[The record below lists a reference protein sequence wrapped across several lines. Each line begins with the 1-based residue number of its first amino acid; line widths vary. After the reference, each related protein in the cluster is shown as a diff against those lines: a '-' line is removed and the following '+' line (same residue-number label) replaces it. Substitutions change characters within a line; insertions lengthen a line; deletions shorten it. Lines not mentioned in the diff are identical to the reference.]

1 MYEIYLKGLIQEKK
15 NNNNLNKLG
24 KISKKNLLC
33 KTEENSEIMTPH
45 TNNTFKQFTSENLE
59 QAMEMF
65 SNISEDTLALL
76 YFVIKYDSIIF
87 LF

>member
-1 MYEIYLKGLIQEKK
+1 MKQLIQEKK

-24 KISKKNLLC
+24 KISKKNLLF

-45 TNNTFKQFTSENLE
+45 PNNNIKQLTSENLE

-65 SNISEDTLALL
+65 SNIQKVLTLALL
-76 YFVIKYDSIIF
+76 YFVQYYILYF
-87 LF
+87 LTLF